1 LATHGVNVPNLNN
14 QISNVANALQTA
26 APAGPSVPSMQQSTA
41 QAPWEPQMGIT
52 DTDVDGFL
60 RVRKEMII
68 ISAIE
73 ETHRRTQQAAAE
85 AYQRKMQAD
94 WKKQRAE
101 ILEELAGYS
110 KVDSNDSRSGLG
122 RSTLGAVSVLIWCS
136 QLELTIPQSL
146 NRSALGNS
154 TYGSTSGNSGG
165 FGVDSIEAQRR
176 MMECDQVIKVCC
188 TASKSLPNLTHH
200 YSS

>member
-1 LATHGVNVPNLNN
+1 L
-14 QISNVANALQTA
+14 
-26 APAGPSVPSMQQSTA
+26 QQSTLA
-41 QAPWEPQMGIT
+41 QSHWEPQTGIA

-85 AYQRKMQAD
+85 AYQRKMQMD

-110 KVDSNDSRSGLG
+110 KSDSSDSRTGNLG
-122 RSTLGAVSVLIWCS
+122 RSMLGTVSGHKPHV
-136 QLELTIPQSL
+136 
-146 NRSALGNS
+146 S
-154 TYGSTSGNSGG
+154 T
-165 FGVDSIEAQRR
+165 
-176 MMECDQVIKVCC
+176 
-188 TASKSLPNLTHH
+188 
-200 YSS
+200 

>member
-1 LATHGVNVPNLNN
+1 MLVLTPAWQARDVELLRLTQAMRKRHGIWRSFYSSLYTFYFRSYLLATHGVNVPNLNN
-14 QISNVANALQTA
+14 QINNVSNALQA
-26 APAGPSVPSMQQSTA
+26 AVPAGLTGTSGNLQQSTLA
-41 QAPWEPQMGIT
+41 QSQWEPQTGVA

-85 AYQRKMQAD
+85 AYQRKMQMD

-110 KVDSNDSRSGLG
+110 KSDSSDSRSGNLG
-122 RSTLGAVSVLIWCS
+122 RSMLGTVS
-136 QLELTIPQSL
+136 
-146 NRSALGNS
+146 
-154 TYGSTSGNSGG
+154 
-165 FGVDSIEAQRR
+165 D
-176 MMECDQVIKVCC
+176 
-188 TASKSLPNLTHH
+188 
-200 YSS
+200 

>member
-1 LATHGVNVPNLNN
+1 VNVPNLNS
-14 QISNVANALQTA
+14 QISNVTNALQAA
-26 APAGPSVPSMQQSTA
+26 APAGPSAASMQQSTSV
-41 QAPWEPQMGIT
+41 QWEPQMGLT

-110 KVDSNDSRSGLG
+110 KVDNNDTRSGGLG
-122 RSTLGAVSVLIWCS
+122 RSTLGAVSF
-136 QLELTIPQSL
+136 
-146 NRSALGNS
+146 GN
-154 TYGSTSGNSGG
+154 
-165 FGVDSIEAQRR
+165 AQ
-176 MMECDQVIKVCC
+176 ECKED
-188 TASKSLPNLTHH
+188 
-200 YSS
+200 

>member
-1 LATHGVNVPNLNN
+1 MNVPNLNS
-14 QISNVANALQTA
+14 QISNVANALQAA
-26 APAGPSVPSMQQSTA
+26 APAGPSAASMQQSTS
-41 QAPWEPQMGIT
+41 APWEPQMGLT

-110 KVDSNDSRSGLG
+110 KVDNNDTRSGGLG
-122 RSTLGAVSVLIWCS
+122 RSTLGAVS
-136 QLELTIPQSL
+136 T
-146 NRSALGNS
+146 GNAR
-154 TYGSTSGNSGG
+154 
-165 FGVDSIEAQRR
+165 DCKE
-176 MMECDQVIKVCC
+176 D
-188 TASKSLPNLTHH
+188 
-200 YSS
+200 

>member
-1 LATHGVNVPNLNN
+1 
-14 QISNVANALQTA
+14 
-26 APAGPSVPSMQQSTA
+26 
-41 QAPWEPQMGIT
+41 MGIT

-122 RSTLGAVSVLIWCS
+122 RSTLGAVS
-136 QLELTIPQSL
+136 QLEAEVGL
-146 NRSALGNS
+146 
-154 TYGSTSGNSGG
+154 Y
-165 FGVDSIEAQRR
+165 
-176 MMECDQVIKVCC
+176 
-188 TASKSLPNLTHH
+188 
-200 YSS
+200 

>member
-1 LATHGVNVPNLNN
+1 
-14 QISNVANALQTA
+14 
-26 APAGPSVPSMQQSTA
+26 M
-41 QAPWEPQMGIT
+41 QAPWEPQTGII

-60 RVRKEMII
+60 RVRKETII

-110 KVDSNDSRSGLG
+110 KVDNNDSRTSGLG
-122 RSTLGAVSVLIWCS
+122 RSTLGAVSRDRLMANERAFIYFLVS
-136 QLELTIPQSL
+136 Q
-146 NRSALGNS
+146 
-154 TYGSTSGNSGG
+154 
-165 FGVDSIEAQRR
+165 SI
-176 MMECDQVIKVCC
+176 C
-188 TASKSLPNLTHH
+188 TG
-200 YSS
+200 

>member
-1 LATHGVNVPNLNN
+1 
-14 QISNVANALQTA
+14 
-26 APAGPSVPSMQQSTA
+26 
-41 QAPWEPQMGIT
+41 MGIP

-110 KVDSNDSRSGLG
+110 KVDNNDSRSSGLG
-122 RSTLGAVSVLIWCS
+122 RSTLGAVSTSQARDNRKSFKVLSSRSIDLRS
-136 QLELTIPQSL
+136 ETALTVTHLAIQEDSASI
-146 NRSALGNS
+146 RSRLK
-154 TYGSTSGNSGG
+154 
-165 FGVDSIEAQRR
+165 E
-176 MMECDQVIKVCC
+176 E
-188 TASKSLPNLTHH
+188 
-200 YSS
+200 

>member
-1 LATHGVNVPNLNN
+1 
-14 QISNVANALQTA
+14 
-26 APAGPSVPSMQQSTA
+26 MQQSTA

-110 KVDSNDSRSGLG
+110 KVDSNDSRSGGLG
-122 RSTLGAVSVLIWCS
+122 RSTLGAVSVFVNDVKFCTKAFS
-136 QLELTIPQSL
+136 SL
-146 NRSALGNS
+146 S
-154 TYGSTSGNSGG
+154 TDLPS
-165 FGVDSIEAQRR
+165 E
-176 MMECDQVIKVCC
+176 
-188 TASKSLPNLTHH
+188 TAPTV
-200 YSS
+200 

>member
-1 LATHGVNVPNLNN
+1 MPNLNN
-14 QISNVANALQTA
+14 QISNVANALQA
-26 APAGPSVPSMQQSTA
+26 AVPAGPSVTAMQQSTSG
-41 QAPWEPQMGIT
+41 QAPWEPQMGNT

-110 KVDSNDSRSGLG
+110 KVDNNDARSGSLG
-122 RSTLGAVSVLIWCS
+122 RSTLGAVSP
-136 QLELTIPQSL
+136 E
-146 NRSALGNS
+146 
-154 TYGSTSGNSGG
+154 
-165 FGVDSIEAQRR
+165 SIH
-176 MMECDQVIKVCC
+176 K
-188 TASKSLPNLTHH
+188 
-200 YSS
+200 